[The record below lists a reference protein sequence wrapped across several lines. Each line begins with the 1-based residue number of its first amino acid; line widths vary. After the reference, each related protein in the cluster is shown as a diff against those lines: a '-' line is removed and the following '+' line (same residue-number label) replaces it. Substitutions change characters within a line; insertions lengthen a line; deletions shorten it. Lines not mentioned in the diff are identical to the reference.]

1 MIGLYDL
8 SSATRR
14 LTLYFQLF
22 CSSCSQTGATH
33 DKSDEAHKAAAHY
46 SPAQLFAME
55 KEAFLTVAL
64 CMQSGIVVYTMCT
77 EDFRGVK
84 TYELLHDQQVYLNDI
99 GIIKAP
105 DVNSVN
111 YSSVRSSHQDG
122 PPGYNLV
129 RNSSVSVK

>member
-1 MIGLYDL
+1 
-8 SSATRR
+8 
-14 LTLYFQLF
+14 
-22 CSSCSQTGATH
+22 
-33 DKSDEAHKAAAHY
+33 
-46 SPAQLFAME
+46 ME

-129 RNSSVSVK
+129 RNSSVSVKCPLVCLICSHLRWDLYVYNRWA